1 MEFLRE
7 IKSSKEKKIAS
18 LFLARKKEPP
28 VEYRKP
34 FRYALRRQKKCDLVN
49 NPGVAVVCGKRV
61 GTNNLS
67 AAFVGVY
74 RRKNVFH
81 RRESVTSACSEML
94 ERNIVRQIL
103 VERVNADRECRV
115 K

>member
-1 MEFLRE
+1 MISR
-7 IKSSKEKKIAS
+7 
-18 LFLARKKEPP
+18 
-28 VEYRKP
+28 
-34 FRYALRRQKKCDLVN
+34 
-49 NPGVAVVCGKRV
+49 VAVVCGKRV

-67 AAFVGVY
+67 AAFVGIY
-74 RRKNVFH
+74 SRENVFH

-115 K
+115 EGGYTVFITSGACPCFQ